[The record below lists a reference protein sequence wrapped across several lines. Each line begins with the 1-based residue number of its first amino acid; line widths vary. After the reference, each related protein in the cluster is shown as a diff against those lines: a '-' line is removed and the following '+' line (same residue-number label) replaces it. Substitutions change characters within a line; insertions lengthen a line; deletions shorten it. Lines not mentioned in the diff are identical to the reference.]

1 MKNTCKATLV
11 ALFFPIASQA
21 ANLGT
26 FGDIWDIRE
35 HNFLAVIN
43 EKLTEHLQG
52 KNEEQMQ
59 EELRQRVTESAMRPM
74 PVDGIQRG
82 RETRI
87 RQFDPAYTVTRDMA
101 DQKGNV
107 FAHAGQRVSPFDVI
121 PVFNQTLYFID
132 GDDAEQIDWMKKQVS
147 PTAERKIILVNGN
160 IRDSADMLDS
170 RIYFDQN
177 GALTTR
183 FDIRQ
188 VPAIVEQ
195 EPGKPLL
202 RITEVGMAP

>member
-1 MKNTCKATLV
+1 MRSTCIAVLVVTLLPV
-11 ALFFPIASQA
+11 AGQA

-35 HNFLAVIN
+35 HNFLTVIT
-43 EKLTEHLQG
+43 ERLTEHLQG
-52 KNEEQMQ
+52 KSEEQLQ
-59 EELRQRVTESAMRPM
+59 EEQRQRVTESAMRPM
-74 PVDGIQRG
+74 PVEGVQRG

-87 RQFDPAYTVTRDMA
+87 RQFDPAYTVTRDLA
-101 DQKGNV
+101 DQNGTV

-121 PVFNQTLYFID
+121 PVFNQALYFID
-132 GDDAEQIDWMKKQVS
+132 GDDADQITWMKKQVS
-147 PTAERKIILVNGN
+147 STAERKIILVNGN
-160 IRDSADMLDS
+160 IRDSAELLDS

-202 RITEVGMAP
+202 RITEVGLNQ